1 MSYLSLKNL
10 NKLKNLTIR
19 LKCKPPP
26 HRFTRTKEN
35 QPTLINFSPHT
46 ERGKGRYKISREE
59 NDIFFKN
66 FTLKYQKLE
75 NIQRRKIQK
84 LILEMIKFVKKDLNN
99 LGRL

>member
-26 HRFTRTKEN
+26 HRVTRTKEN

-46 ERGKGRYKISREE
+46 ERGKGMYKISRVE
-59 NDIFFKN
+59 NNIVFKIFISVIR
-66 FTLKYQKLE
+66 KYTEKE
-75 NIQRRKIQK
+75 NSKTHSRN
-84 LILEMIKFVKKDLNN
+84 D
-99 LGRL
+99 